1 MSTHEKHTEDV
12 IVEYLKHGITRDK
25 LKGGTGHRTTSEV
38 AEFLGMPNRKAR
50 NILHKM
56 ESDGLIDCFVDAD
69 RPGNTLNWTLPGKE
83 TSC

>member
-12 IVEYLKHGITRDK
+12 VVEYLKHAITRDQ

-38 AEFLGMPNRKAR
+38 AEFLGMPNRKVR

-56 ESDGLIDCFVDAD
+56 ESDGLIDCFVEAEG
-69 RPGNTLNWTLPGKE
+69 PCNNLNWKLQGKR
-83 TSC
+83 TFR